1 MKIKA
6 NFKNAIRNLGRHG
19 QHNII
24 KILCLGVGLAV
35 GCVIIAKVYFE
46 QSYDTFFPNIDRTYL
61 IKEVAIQN
69 GQLQEYPQTSGAIA
83 QGMKR
88 YAPQIEAATRYT
100 YISEKTSC
108 ETEDKKKININ
119 SIVLADSC
127 FFDVLQRPILMGN
140 AKDVLSRA
148 GYCMINEKLAKKIGL
163 KAVGSK
169 IFFPQLNL
177 SAIVG
182 GIYKDIPENSYM
194 KNLDVIG
201 SLASYDKRSTENWV
215 GNDRYLSYIRL
226 TPEAKISD
234 LTPIIKKMM
243 QENMPLDEMAKAG
256 VKLNYSFIPVT
267 KLHTDSPTVKR
278 MTWILALLAFILIFS
293 AIMNYLLIVIGNMI
307 NRSKEM
313 AIHKCYGA
321 ENRNIHGII
330 FTEGVVHLFFAI
342 ILAGLL
348 IFVCK
353 GSIEDLLDAPLS
365 ALLFNKGSWI
375 WIVLC
380 LLILLITGFLPG
392 ILYSQIPVSVAFRGY
407 TENRRRWKLILL
419 AIQFTAAG
427 FLFSLLFIISR
438 QYNRMINDNPGYQ
451 YNNLA
456 YIDMSGTK
464 SDERTKVLTELRKS
478 ARIENVTAADC
489 LPIDECSGNNISLP
503 NDDRELFNGADLY
516 SVTDDYLKTM
526 SIHLIEGKNF
536 TEQTDSLREVLVSPS
551 FVEKMKIVAHWENN
565 VIGKEVLISEHSQD
579 SNHAFTICG
588 VYNDIRI
595 GSISNPELRPTFM
608 FYTKHTPDKILI
620 KFHELTPEA
629 ISEVQNTIKNLFPD
643 KDFHVENYRS
653 KMTDLY
659 TDSLKFRNAVMISG
673 FVTIIIALI
682 GLIGY
687 SNDEVNRRR
696 KEIAIRKVNGAQAT
710 DIMTLFMR
718 DILRIALPS
727 LIIGGTSAAYV
738 ALKWQ
743 QQFVEK
749 VPLNTFLFIGCGIA
763 ILAIILVTINFNC
776 YKIANSNPVN
786 YLKGE

>member
-1 MKIKA
+1 MKIKT

-35 GCVIIAKVYFE
+35 GSVIIAKVYFE
-46 QSYDTFFPNIDRTYL
+46 QNYDTFFPNINRTYL
-61 IKEVAIQN
+61 VKEVAIQN
-69 GQLQEYPQTSGAIA
+69 GELQEYPQTSGAIA
-83 QGMKR
+83 PGMKR

-100 YISEKTSC
+100 YISDGKTFC
-108 ETEDKKKININ
+108 ETEDKKKIEIN
-119 SIVLADSC
+119 SLVLADSC
-127 FFDVLQRPILMGN
+127 FFDVLQRPILTGN
-140 AKDVLSRA
+140 AKDALSRA
-148 GYCMINEKLAKKIGL
+148 DYCMINQKLAKKIGS

-169 IFFPQLNL
+169 IFFPQLNRF
-177 SAIVG
+177 AIVG

-226 TPEAKISD
+226 IPGAKTSD
-234 LTPIIKKMM
+234 LTPTIKKMM
-243 QENMPLDEMAKAG
+243 KENMPLDEIAKAG
-256 VKLNYSFIPVT
+256 VKLNYSFTPVT

-307 NRSKEM
+307 SRSKEM

-330 FTEGVVHLFFAI
+330 FSESIVHLFLAF
-342 ILAGLL
+342 ILAGIL
-348 IFVCK
+348 IFLCK

-375 WIVLC
+375 WVALC
-380 LLILLITGFLPG
+380 ILILLITGFLPG

-419 AIQFTAAG
+419 GVQFTAAG
-427 FLFSLLFIISR
+427 FLFSLLFIISH
-438 QYNRMINDNPGYQ
+438 QYNRMVNDDPGYQ
-451 YNNLA
+451 YKNLA

-478 ARIENVTAADC
+478 TRVESVTAADC
-489 LPIDECSGNNISLP
+489 LPIDGCSGNNIFLP

-526 SIHLIEGKNF
+526 GIHLIEGNNF
-536 TEQTDSLREVLVSPS
+536 TEQTDSLREVLISHS
-551 FVEKMKIVAHWENN
+551 FVEKMKIVAHWDNN
-565 VIGKEVLISEHSQD
+565 AVGKQVIITEHSNGNQ
-579 SNHAFTICG
+579 AFTICG
-588 VYNDIRI
+588 VYNDVRI
-595 GSISNPELRPTFM
+595 GSISSPDVRPNFM
-608 FYTKHTPDKILI
+608 FYTKKAPDKILI

-643 KDFHVENYRS
+643 KDFHVESYRS

-659 TDSLKFRNAVMISG
+659 ADSLKFRNAVMISG
-673 FVTIIIALI
+673 FVTLIIALI

-696 KEIAIRKVNGAQAT
+696 KEIAIRKVNGAQGM

-727 LIIGGTSAAYV
+727 LIIGGTGAAYV
-738 ALKWQ
+738 ASKWQ

-749 VPLNTFLFIGCGIA
+749 VPLNAFLFIGCGIV
-763 ILAIILVTINFNC
+763 ILAIILATVNFNC

-786 YLKGE
+786 YLRGE